1 MLTID
6 DFDKAEQTSTRRSR
20 RGVKMTPKEPIA
32 GLAGL
37 EISVFL
43 TGWKRGDSEIWGW
56 EWKADR
62 YLGHSSLDKDTGAP
76 AEHHH
81 NLPTAALAAI
91 KDVSYYTDEERLP
104 REERARQERDRKN
117 ARLDTEIDRFLRS

>member
-6 DFDKAEQTSTRRSR
+6 DFDKAEQTSTRRGR
-20 RGVKMTPKEPIA
+20 RGVKMIPKEPVA

-43 TGWKRGDSEIWGW
+43 TGWKQGDSEIWGW
-56 EWKADR
+56 EWNADR
-62 YLGHSSLDKDTGAP
+62 IWGHSSLDKDTGAP
-76 AEHHH
+76 AKHYH
-81 NLPTAALAAI
+81 NLQTAALAAI
-91 KDVSYYTDEERLP
+91 RDASYWSDEERLP

-117 ARLDTEIDRFLRS
+117 ERLDTEIGRFLKS